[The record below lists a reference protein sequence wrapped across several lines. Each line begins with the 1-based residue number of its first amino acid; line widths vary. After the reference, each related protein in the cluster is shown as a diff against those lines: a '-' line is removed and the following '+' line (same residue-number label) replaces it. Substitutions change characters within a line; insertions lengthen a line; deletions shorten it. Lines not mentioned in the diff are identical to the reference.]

1 LENIKGEITMKFKLK
16 EHIPIM
22 LTVLLACFVYI
33 WKLWNEGL
41 GNLYYSA
48 GVYSMG
54 QNFHAFFII
63 A

>member
-1 LENIKGEITMKFKLK
+1 MKFKLK